1 MNPEDIKAV
10 FGMQPEAAVAY
21 LKQKGHQVSWD
32 WQDMLDD
39 AHATA
44 FTVAKTAKMDVLDDI
59 YSAALKALANGQ
71 TLEEFSQ
78 ELTPILQAK
87 GWWGR
92 QDGANPDTGD
102 AQNVQLGS
110 PHRLKTI
117 YLTNM
122 QSAYMAGR
130 YAEMMESIDTHPYWE
145 YVAINDSRTRA
156 SHRLLH
162 GKVYA
167 ATDPVWNTLYP
178 PLDYRCRCRV
188 KPLSESRGA
197 AKVQPSPPLETV
209 TVDIGT
215 NEYTGEARY
224 GQRTGI
230 RINGTFVAPNVG
242 FNANQGQAM
251 INRMARVAADK
262 AQAVHPDIARTA
274 LKDMMAD
281 NRFKKGLSASKTALA
296 WVLDLIKGKK

>member
-21 LKQKGHQVSWD
+21 LKQKGVQVSWD

-44 FTVAKTAKMDVLDDI
+44 FTVAKTAGMDVVNDI
-59 YSAALKALANGQ
+59 YAAVVKAAENGQ
-71 TLEEFSQ
+71 TLAQFSN
-78 ELTPILQAK
+78 ELTPVMQAK
-87 GWWGR
+87 GWWGKK
-92 QDGANPDTGD
+92 DVAHPTTGET
-102 AQNVQLGS
+102 QTVQLGS

-130 YAEMMESIDTHPYWE
+130 YAEMMDSLDTHPYWE
-145 YVAINDSRTRA
+145 YVAINDNRTRDT
-156 SHRLLH
+156 HRLMH
-162 GKVYA
+162 GRVYE
-167 ATDPVWNTLYP
+167 ATDPIWGSMYP

-188 KPLSESRGA
+188 KPLSESRGSGR
-197 AKVQPSPPLETV
+197 VLPRPGLETQ

-215 NEYTGEARY
+215 NEYTGETRY
-224 GQRTGI
+224 AQRTGI
-230 RINGTFVAPNVG
+230 RIGGKFVAPSPG

-251 INRMARVAADK
+251 LSRMASVAVEK
-262 AQAVHPDIARTA
+262 AQAAHPDIARVA
-274 LKDMMAD
+274 LKTMMA
-281 NRFKKGLSASKTALA
+281 NTRFKSALTPAQLA
-296 WVLDLIKGKK
+296 WVQNLLKG

>member
-21 LKQKGHQVSWD
+21 LEQKGHAITWD

-44 FTVAKTAKMDVLDDI
+44 FTVAKVAKMDILNDI
-59 YSAALKALANGQ
+59 YSALDDALKNGE
-71 TLEEFSQ
+71 TLETFS
-78 ELTPILQAK
+78 ERLTPLLQAK

-92 QDGANPDTGD
+92 QDHQPNPDTGEP
-102 AQNVQLGS
+102 QSVQLGS

-130 YAEMMESIDTHPYWE
+130 YAEMMEAVDTHPYWE
-145 YVAINDSRTRA
+145 YVAINDNRTREN
-156 SHRLLH
+156 HRLMD
-162 GKVYA
+162 GKVFS
-167 ATDPVWNTLYP
+167 ATDPVWRSMYP

-197 AKVQPSPPLETV
+197 ARVLPSPALETQ

-215 NEYTGEARY
+215 NQYTGEARY
-224 GQRTGI
+224 AQRTGI
-230 RINGTFVAPNVG
+230 RINGKFVAPSPG
-242 FNANQGQAM
+242 FNANQGEAM
-251 INRMARVAADK
+251 ASRMARVAVSK
-262 AQAVHPDIARTA
+262 AQAAHPEIAKTA
-274 LKDMMAD
+274 IKDMSD
-281 NRFKKGLSASKTALA
+281 NPSFKKGLSVSQAAWA
-296 WVLDLIKGKK
+296 WVLNLLKR

>member
-1 MNPEDIKAV
+1 MNPEDIKAI
-10 FGMQPEAAVAY
+10 FGLEPEAAVEY
-21 LKQKGHQVSWD
+21 LKKKGVTVSWD

-44 FTVAKTAKMDVLDDI
+44 FTVAKTAGMDVANDI
-59 YSAALKALANGQ
+59 YHAVVNAAETGQ
-71 TLEEFSQ
+71 TLDQFQ
-78 ELTPILQAK
+78 KTLTPVLQSK

-92 QDGANPDTGD
+92 TQTTNPDTGE
-102 AQNVQLGS
+102 AQTVQLGS

-130 YAEMMESIDTHPYWE
+130 YAEMMDSVDTHPYWQ

-167 ATDPVWNTLYP
+167 ADDPVWDSLYP
-178 PLDYRCRCRV
+178 PLDFRCRCRV
-188 KPLSESRGA
+188 RPLSKASGED
-197 AKVQPSPPLETV
+197 KVLPSPKLETQ

-215 NEYTGEARY
+215 NQYTGEARY
-224 GQRTGI
+224 AQRTGI
-230 RINGTFVAPNVG
+230 RIDGKFIAPSPG
-242 FNANQGQAM
+242 FNGNQGKAM
-251 INRMARVAADK
+251 LSRMASVAVQK
-262 AQAVHPDIARTA
+262 AQAVHPDIARIA
-274 LKDMMAD
+274 LKTMMG
-281 NRFKKGLSASKTALA
+281 NSKFKAALSATDLA
-296 WVLDLIKGKK
+296 WVLQLLKG

>member
-10 FGMQPEAAVAY
+10 FDMQPAEAVAY
-21 LKQKGHQVSWD
+21 LRQKGHQISWD

-44 FTVAKTAKMDVLDDI
+44 FTVAKVAKMDVLDDI
-59 YSAALKALANGQ
+59 YSAALKALEQGQ
-71 TLEEFSQ
+71 TLEEFSR
-78 ELTPILQAK
+78 ELTPVLQAK

-92 QDGANPDTGD
+92 QDVPNPDTGEL
-102 AQNVQLGS
+102 QNVQLGS

-130 YAEMMESIDTHPYWE
+130 YAQMMESTDTHPYWE
-145 YVAINDSRTRA
+145 YVAVNDERTRET
-156 SHRLLH
+156 HLMLH
-162 GKVYA
+162 GRVYRA
-167 ATDPVWNTLYP
+167 DDPVWDTLYP

-197 AKVQPSPPLETV
+197 SRVLPPPQTETQ

-215 NEYTGEARY
+215 NEYTGEMRY
-224 GQRTGI
+224 ALRTGI
-230 RINGTFVAPNVG
+230 RINGKFIAPNAG
-242 FNANQGQAM
+242 FNANQGKSM
-251 INRMARVAADK
+251 LSRMARIAADK
-262 AQAVHPDIARTA
+262 AQAVHPDLARPA
-274 LKDMMAD
+274 MQELAAD
-281 NRFKKGLSASKTALA
+281 GRIRQNLGKAALA
-296 WVLDLIKGKK
+296 WALNLLKG